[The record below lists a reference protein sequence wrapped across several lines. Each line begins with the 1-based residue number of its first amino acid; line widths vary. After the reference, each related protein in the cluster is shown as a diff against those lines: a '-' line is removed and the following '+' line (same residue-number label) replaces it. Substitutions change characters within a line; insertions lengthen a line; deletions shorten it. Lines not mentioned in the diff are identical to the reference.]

1 VPDIEHR
8 YLVKLIVVAIV
19 MLMVFIAVLPL
30 IFNTITSII
39 LQSNP
44 PSRTNTSERVKYTPY
59 INDLYNKHNYL
70 SSLLNWTTSINTMEP
85 ASFIVF
91 TDGSKYYVKNGFTG
105 LIEYSDTDASNVIQY
120 AIDSL
125 VGKWGTVVLA
135 PGIYRLSK
143 TITLYPGIGLR
154 GFYAG
159 WSNGTDGF
167 GTILT
172 GNFNAPIIKVVKH
185 SSYKDNFLY
194 TVFPYITEL
203 MITSTAP
210 SGSTNNHGIYI
221 SSENGVIHDMYL
233 RNVMVAWCKGHGIYI
248 SGGGKYYIID
258 SYSEGNALDGIYINN
273 AWLVHIINNYIYGN
287 RNGIYIS
294 PTNGFAQVMI
304 IGNTINGNNWHGIF
318 VYPSLTNGHVIIVGN
333 TINRSGSGSGFRN
346 IYLVKVAN
354 FIIANNVLSDDR
366 SPVVTEYHIVI
377 QDASSGG
384 VIEGNIFRTP
394 AATDYLRIDVGAKV
408 YVLNNLGLP
417 ANIGKVSVSVPVG
430 TNNLYGSG
438 AIAYPFGNYFHLFND
453 FDAVITIGGSLASG
467 ETITVKI
474 TLYFSDGSSSY
485 IIKTYTATG
494 TYELGIADKVS
505 LLQNGKDIQYIM
517 FNAMSN
523 QASTNATVTAT
534 VYATS

>member
-1 VPDIEHR
+1 
-8 YLVKLIVVAIV
+8 
-19 MLMVFIAVLPL
+19 
-30 IFNTITSII
+30 
-39 LQSNP
+39 
-44 PSRTNTSERVKYTPY
+44 
-59 INDLYNKHNYL
+59 
-70 SSLLNWTTSINTMEP
+70 
-85 ASFIVF
+85 
-91 TDGSKYYVKNGFTG
+91 
-105 LIEYSDTDASNVIQY
+105 
-120 AIDSL
+120 
-125 VGKWGTVVLA
+125 
-135 PGIYRLSK
+135 
-143 TITLYPGIGLR
+143 
-154 GFYAG
+154 
-159 WSNGTDGF
+159 
-167 GTILT
+167 
-172 GNFNAPIIKVVKH
+172 
-185 SSYKDNFLY
+185 
-194 TVFPYITEL
+194 
-203 MITSTAP
+203 
-210 SGSTNNHGIYI
+210 
-221 SSENGVIHDMYL
+221 
-233 RNVMVAWCKGHGIYI
+233 
-248 SGGGKYYIID
+248 
-258 SYSEGNALDGIYINN
+258 
-273 AWLVHIINNYIYGN
+273 
-287 RNGIYIS
+287 
-294 PTNGFAQVMI
+294 
-304 IGNTINGNNWHGIF
+304 
-318 VYPSLTNGHVIIVGN
+318 VIIVGN

-408 YVLNNLGLP
+408 YVRNNLGLP